1 LIKVLHNHNPKPFSY
16 SFSSRYRLSSYFG
29 IRNLQHRGASL
40 KKHCGIDIA
49 APRGTPILALT
60 DGVVKMQFNHK
71 FGGKSVIIEANQ
83 SHQGKRVRYSACH
96 MQNFNRDLREGSRVS
111 KGKTIIGYVGSTGRS
126 TGPHVHLTIYEYSK
140 SENSWLKVNPL
151 KYTQGCALPDNFN
164 ANRYQFENCS
174 QISRAI

>member
-1 LIKVLHNHNPKPFSY
+1 
-16 SFSSRYRLSSYFG
+16 
-29 IRNLQHRGASL
+29 
-40 KKHCGIDIA
+40 
-49 APRGTPILALT
+49 
-60 DGVVKMQFNHK
+60 
-71 FGGKSVIIEANQ
+71 
-83 SHQGKRVRYSACH
+83 

-111 KGKTIIGYVGSTGRS
+111 KGKTIIGYVGS

-174 QISRAI
+174 QISRAT